1 MPNDDVTGVRPVDIH
16 AHFFPQSY
24 LDVLAE
30 EGPRFDVEYRA
41 AAEGFYI
48 KTEARFQGPLPYRIV
63 DLKERIADMNA
74 QGTAVQAMS
83 LTGPMAYWGD
93 EKVSHKLARAWN
105 DAASAAHVQFPT
117 RLVGLLTL
125 PMLFPDRAID
135 ELNRASKLPGIR
147 GVYMG
152 TNINHRDLDDPLF
165 QPILALIEALDLPI
179 FLHPLQVVG
188 GQRTAPF
195 SLSNLL
201 SFPFD
206 TAIAACHLIFGGV
219 LDRYPKLQFT
229 LPHGGG
235 VLLMLMGRID
245 HGSTVRPDI
254 EKLRLPRPPSQYL
267 QRFTFDTVVHSKSVM
282 EFVIGE
288 VERLLLRHGVRK
300 AGAFPGSGKYNER
313 ATKDDLRRQRRT
325 NPQALTKQQALAA
338 VPPRIELRCASPQL
352 ILLLRYVFVTHDD
365 QPTELVPSCN
375 EAGFAERLASFPD
388 PRRA

>member
-1 MPNDDVTGVRPVDIH
+1 MPNHDVAGARAVDIH

-30 EGPRFDVEYRA
+30 DGPRFNVEYRA
-41 AAEGFYI
+41 AEEGFYI
-48 KTEARFQGPLPYRIV
+48 KTDARFQGPLPYRIV
-63 DLKERIADMNA
+63 DLKKRIADMDA

-93 EKVSHKLARAWN
+93 EEVSHRLTRAWN
-105 DAASAAHVQFPT
+105 DAASAAHVQYPA
-117 RLVGLLTL
+117 RLFGLLTL
-125 PMLFPDRAID
+125 PMLFPDRAVD

-165 QPILALIEALDLPI
+165 EPVLARIEALELPI

-206 TAIAACHLIFGGV
+206 TAIAVCHLIFGGV
-219 LDRYPKLQFT
+219 LDRHPKLQFS

-235 VLLMLMGRID
+235 VLLMLIGRVD
-245 HGSTVRPDI
+245 HGSRVRPEI
-254 EKLRLPRPPSQYL
+254 EKLRLPRLPSEYL
-267 QRFTFDTVVHSKSVM
+267 QRFTYDTVVHSKSVM
-282 EFVIGE
+282 EFVISE
-288 VERLLLRHGVRK
+288 VGAERIMVGSDYCLDMGYEQPVHFLDQINITSEQRRMILGDNAARLLKL
-300 AGAFPGSGKYNER
+300 
-313 ATKDDLRRQRRT
+313 
-325 NPQALTKQQALAA
+325 
-338 VPPRIELRCASPQL
+338 
-352 ILLLRYVFVTHDD
+352 
-365 QPTELVPSCN
+365 
-375 EAGFAERLASFPD
+375 
-388 PRRA
+388 

>member
-41 AAEGFYI
+41 AEEGFYI

-63 DLKERIADMNA
+63 DLKERIADMDA

-93 EKVSHKLARAWN
+93 EKVSHKLACAWN
-105 DAASAAHVQFPT
+105 DAASAAHVQFPA

-135 ELNRASKLPGIR
+135 ELNRASKLPGMR

-288 VERLLLRHGVRK
+288 VG
-300 AGAFPGSGKYNER
+300 
-313 ATKDDLRRQRRT
+313 
-325 NPQALTKQQALAA
+325 
-338 VPPRIELRCASPQL
+338 
-352 ILLLRYVFVTHDD
+352 
-365 QPTELVPSCN
+365 
-375 EAGFAERLASFPD
+375 AERIMIGSDYCLDMGYERPVQFLDQVNITSTQRKMILGNNAA
-388 PRRA
+388 RILKL

>member
-1 MPNDDVTGVRPVDIH
+1 MPKDDVTGVRPIDIH

-41 AAEGFYI
+41 AEEGFYI

-63 DLKERIADMNA
+63 DLKERIADMDA

-165 QPILALIEALDLPI
+165 QPILALIQALDLPI

-235 VLLMLMGRID
+235 VLLMLMGRGT
-245 HGSTVRPDI
+245 HRP
-254 EKLRLPRPPSQYL
+254 
-267 QRFTFDTVVHSKSVM
+267 RFDCP
-282 EFVIGE
+282 
-288 VERLLLRHGVRK
+288 
-300 AGAFPGSGKYNER
+300 AG
-313 ATKDDLRRQRRT
+313 
-325 NPQALTKQQALAA
+325 
-338 VPPRIELRCASPQL
+338 
-352 ILLLRYVFVTHDD
+352 H
-365 QPTELVPSCN
+365 
-375 EAGFAERLASFPD
+375 
-388 PRRA
+388 

>member
-1 MPNDDVTGVRPVDIH
+1 
-16 AHFFPQSY
+16 
-24 LDVLAE
+24 
-30 EGPRFDVEYRA
+30 
-41 AAEGFYI
+41 
-48 KTEARFQGPLPYRIV
+48 
-63 DLKERIADMNA
+63 
-74 QGTAVQAMS
+74 
-83 LTGPMAYWGD
+83 
-93 EKVSHKLARAWN
+93 
-105 DAASAAHVQFPT
+105 
-117 RLVGLLTL
+117 
-125 PMLFPDRAID
+125 
-135 ELNRASKLPGIR
+135 
-147 GVYMG
+147 MG

-288 VERLLLRHGVRK
+288 VG
-300 AGAFPGSGKYNER
+300 
-313 ATKDDLRRQRRT
+313 
-325 NPQALTKQQALAA
+325 
-338 VPPRIELRCASPQL
+338 
-352 ILLLRYVFVTHDD
+352 
-365 QPTELVPSCN
+365 
-375 EAGFAERLASFPD
+375 AERIMIGSDYCLDMGYERPVQFLDQVNITSAQ
-388 PRRA
+388 RKMILGNNAARILKL

>member
-1 MPNDDVTGVRPVDIH
+1 MLNHDVTGVRPVDIH

-41 AAEGFYI
+41 AEEGFYI

-63 DLKERIADMNA
+63 DLKKRIADMDA

-83 LTGPMAYWGD
+83 LTGPMAHWGD
-93 EKVSHKLARAWN
+93 EDVSHKLSRAWN

-135 ELNRASKLPGIR
+135 ELNRASKLPGMR

-288 VERLLLRHGVRK
+288 VG
-300 AGAFPGSGKYNER
+300 
-313 ATKDDLRRQRRT
+313 
-325 NPQALTKQQALAA
+325 
-338 VPPRIELRCASPQL
+338 
-352 ILLLRYVFVTHDD
+352 
-365 QPTELVPSCN
+365 
-375 EAGFAERLASFPD
+375 AERIMIGSDYCLDMGYERPVQFLDQVNLTSAQRKMILGD
-388 PRRA
+388 NAARILKL